1 MNIPRMLFP
10 LPALAALATSL
21 VAGTT
26 WAEDYGP
33 PTVDRIFER
42 FDENGDDYLVAS
54 EVPDELW
61 PHFKQAD
68 TDEDNAVSR
77 DELAAELERR
87 RAR

>member
-1 MNIPRMLFP
+1 MTIPRSLFAV
-10 LPALAALATSL
+10 PALATLLATSP
-21 VAGTT
+21 T
-26 WAEDYGP
+26 WADDYGP

-77 DELAAELERR
+77 PELAAELERR